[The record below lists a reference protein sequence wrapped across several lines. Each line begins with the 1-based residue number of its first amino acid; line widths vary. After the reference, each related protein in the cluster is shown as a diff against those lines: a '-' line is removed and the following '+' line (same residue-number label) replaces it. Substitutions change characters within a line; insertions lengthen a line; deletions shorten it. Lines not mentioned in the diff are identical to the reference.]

1 MRVAVTGAGG
11 RLGRALMGALADGQ
25 AARVRFISRLR
36 GEVKF
41 DSVDALVGQIERD
54 VADTRRAL
62 S

>member
-1 MRVAVTGAGG
+1 MRFV
-11 RLGRALMGALADGQ
+11 
-25 AARVRFISRLR
+25 SRLR

>member
-1 MRVAVTGAGG
+1 V
-11 RLGRALMGALADGQ
+11 LDFDGDLYGQ
-25 AARVRFISRLR
+25 PVRVRFMSRLR

-41 DSVDALVGQIERD
+41 ESVDALVDQIGRD